1 MYPVTDL
8 PTLFP
13 IFPFFLPTYQLFI
26 CVPRIPLYAHSRS
39 SPLIRSLPLLFAFK
53 RDGFLFFTTIKRL
66 YLYSQLY
73 ILASLRDLG
82 PPLSRLWGE
91 LLLLHCPFSQVSLQ
105 ATQVWV
111 GTGMSHL
118 PHLPTWDQDEPDFP
132 EGQIMLLEIQRNS
145 SLSLYILKN
154 KQLYCKLLL
163 KKQKKKKRHKDG
175 QEKNEECA
183 A

>member
-1 MYPVTDL
+1 MFPVTDL

-13 IFPFFLPTYQLFI
+13 IFSFILPTYQFFI
-26 CVPRIPLYAHSRS
+26 CISRIPLYSNS
-39 SPLIRSLPLLFAFK
+39 SFSPLIRSLPLLFAFK
-53 RDGFLFFTTIKRL
+53 RDGFLFTTVKRL

-82 PPLSRLWGE
+82 PPVSRLWGE
-91 LLLLHCPFSQVSLQ
+91 LSLLHCPLSQLSLQ

-111 GTGMSHL
+111 GTGMSYL
-118 PHLPTWDQDEPDFP
+118 PHLPTWDQDEPHFP
-132 EGQIMLLEIQRNS
+132 EEQIMLLEVQRSS
-145 SLSLYILKN
+145 SLSLDILKN

-163 KKQKKKKRHKDG
+163 KEQKNKKDTKVVRK
-175 QEKNEECA
+175 KNEDCA